1 MTIRENARY
10 RIDVPV
16 GDNIGMAT
24 LLVPTSLAAQIQN
37 MRLPSITNIRN
48 ELNSVGCSSVCQLAY
63 TRCFSSLS
71 ASLFQVLLRENRMCA
86 LQCKKKHSVV
96 ILRLEN
102 SLNLI
107 YYPSRSQFC
116 QHTETRFSDTAS
128 TKIDKPKKGF
138 FAILGINTLETKGPQ
153 TKAFREKLKTVSDND
168 RKGFLE
174 GYMAA
179 LDYSNEQK
187 QKRSLVRTV
196 LFSATVIGLGFYII
210 FKSFGIPQTSLFSSV
225 EEVDPEVIGVTF
237 KDVRGADE
245 AKNELRGIVSYLR
258 DPERYTQ
265 LGARLPKGVLLV
277 GPPGTGK
284 TLLAKA
290 IAGEAQVPFF
300 QASGSNLMNY
310 LLDKEHV
317 VVFISNDLNGL
328 VMMIVILK
336 KLIHFVLA
344 RAKEKAPCIIF
355 IDEIDS
361 VGSKRVADAMHPHA
375 NQTVNQLLSEMD
387 GFNTNDGVI
396 VIGATN
402 RVKDLDVALLRPGRF
417 DVQVQVPYPDLEGR
431 KEIIQL
437 YLSRISTN
445 DDVNED
451 ILARGTTGFTG
462 AEIENMINQAAL
474 KAAGDGFMKVTMAH
488 MEEAKDRVM
497 MGPARIRGRLPDEE
511 ANRITAFHEAGHT
524 LVSIYTKHAVPVHKV
539 TIIPRGGSLGHTS
552 MLPKKDEYH
561 VSRAQMLAQLDTL
574 MGGRVAEEL
583 IFGPE
588 KVTTGAADDL
598 RKVGLRIAEDE
609 SKSLIADNQLS
620 LSLSEMIDKEISR
633 FLKESYERAKDIL
646 IKHKKEHELLAVAL
660 LEHETLSIEEVK
672 ELLQNGKLLSHA
684 SEKHEESRSR
694 KSSMRYIYK
703 NPTVIITPIDETIP
717 KEERQI

>member
-1 MTIRENARY
+1 
-10 RIDVPV
+10 
-16 GDNIGMAT
+16 MAT
-24 LLVPTSLAAQIQN
+24 LLISTSLAPQIQN
-37 MRLPSITNIRN
+37 IRLPSITNIKS
-48 ELNSVGCSSVCQLAY
+48 ELNSGGYSPLCKLEYV
-63 TRCFSSLS
+63 RCFSSLS
-71 ASLFQVLLRENRMCA
+71 ESLLQLLGENRMCA
-86 LQCKKKHSVV
+86 LHRKQKKSIVT
-96 ILRLEN
+96 LRLEN

-107 YYPSRSQFC
+107 YYSARSQFYI
-116 QHTETRFSDTAS
+116 QKRGFRTQRLE
-128 TKIDKPKKGF
+128 KVEKPRRGF
-138 FAILGINTLETKGPQ
+138 FAILGINTLESVRRKGPQ
-153 TKAFREKLKTVSDND
+153 TKAFREKLKTVSDSD

-196 LFSATVIGLGFYII
+196 LFSATVVSLGLYII
-210 FKSFGIPQTSLFSSV
+210 FKSFGIPQTSLFTSV

-300 QASGSNLMNY
+300 QASGSEFDELF
-310 LLDKEHV
+310 V
-317 VVFISNDLNGL
+317 GQGARRVRDL
-328 VMMIVILK
+328 
-336 KLIHFVLA
+336 FA

-402 RVKDLDVALLRPGRF
+402 RVKDLDPALLRPGRF

-431 KEIIQL
+431 REIIQL

-451 ILARGTTGFTG
+451 VLARGTTGFTG

-524 LVSIYTKHAVPVHKV
+524 LVSIYTKHATPVHKV

-561 VSRAQMLAQLDTL
+561 VNRAQMLAQLDTL

-588 KVTTGAADDL
+588 KVTTGAGDDL
-598 RKVGLRIAEDE
+598 RKATELAKKMVKTFGMSDKVGLRIADDE
-609 SKSLIADNQLS
+609 SRSLLADNQLS
-620 LSLSEMIDKEISR
+620 PPLSEMIDKEINR
-633 FLKESYERAKDIL
+633 FLRESYERAKDIL
-646 IKHKKEHELLAVAL
+646 IKHKKEHELLAAAL

-684 SEKHEESRSR
+684 PEKQEESKSR
-694 KSSMRYIYK
+694 KSSVRYIYK
-703 NPTVIITPIDETIP
+703 NPSVIITPIDETIP

>member
-1 MTIRENARY
+1 MT
-10 RIDVPV
+10 
-16 GDNIGMAT
+16 T
-24 LLVPTSLAAQIQN
+24 LLVSTSLATQIQN
-37 MRLPSITNIRN
+37 IRFPSVNNIRN
-48 ELNSVGCSSVCQLAY
+48 ELNSGGCPPLCKLAY
-63 TRCFSSLS
+63 MRCFNSLS
-71 ASLFQVLLRENRMCA
+71 ESILRVLLRENRMCA
-86 LQCKKKHSVV
+86 LQCKQRKSVV
-96 ILRLEN
+96 TLRFDS

-107 YYPSRSQFC
+107 YYPSRSQFHI
-116 QHTETRFSDTAS
+116 QRRGFRTQRLE
-128 TKIDKPKKGF
+128 KVEKPKKGF
-138 FAILGINTLETKGPQ
+138 FAILGINTIESVRRKGPQ

-196 LFSATVIGLGFYII
+196 LFSATVVGLGIYII
-210 FKSFGIPQTSLFSSV
+210 FKSFGIPQTSLFTSV

-237 KDVRGADE
+237 KDVRGTDE

-300 QASGSNLMNY
+300 QASGSEFDELF
-310 LLDKEHV
+310 V
-317 VVFISNDLNGL
+317 GQGARRVRDL
-328 VMMIVILK
+328 
-336 KLIHFVLA
+336 F
-344 RAKEKAPCIIF
+344 
-355 IDEIDS
+355 
-361 VGSKRVADAMHPHA
+361 DA
-375 NQTVNQLLSEMD
+375 
-387 GFNTNDGVI
+387 
-396 VIGATN
+396 
-402 RVKDLDVALLRPGRF
+402 ALLRPGRF
-417 DVQVQVPYPDLEGR
+417 DIQVQVPYPDLEGR

-437 YLSRISTN
+437 YLGRISVN

-451 ILARGTTGFTG
+451 VLARGTTGFTG

-524 LVSIYTKHAVPVHKV
+524 LVSMYTKHAIPVHKV
-539 TIIPRGGSLGHTS
+539 TIIPRGGSLGHTT
-552 MLPKKDEYH
+552 MLPQKDEYH
-561 VSRAQMLAQLDTL
+561 VNRAQMLAQLDIL

-588 KVTTGAADDL
+588 KITTGAGDDL
-598 RKVGLRIAEDE
+598 RKATDLAKKMVKTFGMSDKVGLRIADDE
-609 SKSLIADNQLS
+609 SRSLIAVNQLS
-620 LSLSEMIDKEISR
+620 SPLSEMIDKEIGR
-633 FLKESYERAKDIL
+633 LLKESYERAKDIL
-646 IKHKKEHELLAVAL
+646 IKHKKEHELLAAAL
-660 LEHETLSIEEVK
+660 LQHETLSIEEVK

-684 SEKHEESRSR
+684 PEKQEGSKSR
-694 KSSMRYIYK
+694 KSSVRYIYK
-703 NPTVIITPIDETIP
+703 NPSVIITPIDETIP

>member
-1 MTIRENARY
+1 
-10 RIDVPV
+10 
-16 GDNIGMAT
+16 MAT
-24 LLVPTSLAAQIQN
+24 LLVSTSLAVQIQN
-37 MRLPSITNIRN
+37 IRLPSITNIRN
-48 ELNSVGCSSVCQLAY
+48 ELNLGGRPPACQLASA
-63 TRCFSSLS
+63 RCFSSLS
-71 ASLFQVLLRENRMCA
+71 ESLFQVLLRDMQKRGFRT
-86 LQCKKKHSVV
+86 Q
-96 ILRLEN
+96 RLEKV
-102 SLNLI
+102 
-107 YYPSRSQFC
+107 
-116 QHTETRFSDTAS
+116 E
-128 TKIDKPKKGF
+128 KPKKGF
-138 FAILGINTLETKGPQ
+138 FAILGINALESVRRKSPQ
-153 TKAFREKLKTVSDND
+153 TKAFREKLKAVSDND

-179 LDYSNEQK
+179 LDYSSEQK

-196 LFSATVIGLGFYII
+196 LFSVTVVGLGFYII
-210 FKSFGIPQTSLFSSV
+210 FKSFGISQTSLFTSV
-225 EEVDPEVIGVTF
+225 EEVDPEMIDVTF

-245 AKNELRGIVSYLR
+245 AKNELREIVSYLR

-300 QASGSNLMNY
+300 QASGSEFDELF
-310 LLDKEHV
+310 V
-317 VVFISNDLNGL
+317 GQGARRVRDL
-328 VMMIVILK
+328 
-336 KLIHFVLA
+336 FA

-387 GFNTNDGVI
+387 GFNTNNGVI

-402 RVKDLDVALLRPGRF
+402 RAKDLDPALLRPGRF

-431 KEIIQL
+431 REIIQL

-451 ILARGTTGFTG
+451 VLARGTTGFTG

-524 LVSIYTKHAVPVHKV
+524 LVSIYTKHAIPVHKV

-552 MLPKKDEYH
+552 MLPEKDEYH
-561 VSRAQMLAQLDTL
+561 VNRAQMLAQLDTL

-588 KVTTGAADDL
+588 KVTTGAGDDL
-598 RKVGLRIAEDE
+598 KKATDIAKKMVKTFGMSDKVGLRIADDE
-609 SKSLIADNQLS
+609 PRSLIADNQLS
-620 LSLSEMIDKEISR
+620 SPLSEMIDKEISR
-633 FLKESYERAKDIL
+633 LLKESYGRAKDIL
-646 IKHKKEHELLAVAL
+646 IKHKKEHELLAAAL

-684 SEKHEESRSR
+684 LSKQEESKSR
-694 KSSMRYIYK
+694 KSSMRSIYK
-703 NPTVIITPIDETIP
+703 NASVIITPIDETIP

>member
-1 MTIRENARY
+1 
-10 RIDVPV
+10 
-16 GDNIGMAT
+16 MAT
-24 LLVPTSLAAQIQN
+24 LLVSTSLAVQIQN
-37 MRLPSITNIRN
+37 IRLPSITNIRN
-48 ELNSVGCSSVCQLAY
+48 ELNLGGRPPACQLASA
-63 TRCFSSLS
+63 RCFSSLS
-71 ASLFQVLLRENRMCA
+71 ESLFQVLLRENRMCA
-86 LQCKKKHSVV
+86 LKCKQKKSV
-96 ILRLEN
+96 ITLRLEN
-102 SLNLI
+102 SLSLI
-107 YYPSRSQFC
+107 YLSKSQFYM
-116 QHTETRFSDTAS
+116 QKRGFRTQRLE
-128 TKIDKPKKGF
+128 KVEKPKKGF
-138 FAILGINTLETKGPQ
+138 FAILGINALESVRRKSPQ
-153 TKAFREKLKTVSDND
+153 TKAFREKLKAVSDND

-179 LDYSNEQK
+179 LDYSSEQK

-196 LFSATVIGLGFYII
+196 LFSVTVVGLGFYII
-210 FKSFGIPQTSLFSSV
+210 FKSFGISQTSLFTSV
-225 EEVDPEVIGVTF
+225 EEVDPEMIDVTF

-245 AKNELRGIVSYLR
+245 AKNELREIVSYLR

-300 QASGSNLMNY
+300 QASGSEFDELF
-310 LLDKEHV
+310 V
-317 VVFISNDLNGL
+317 GQGARRVRDL
-328 VMMIVILK
+328 
-336 KLIHFVLA
+336 FA

-387 GFNTNDGVI
+387 GFNTNNGVI

-402 RVKDLDVALLRPGRF
+402 RAKDLDPALLRPGRF

-431 KEIIQL
+431 REIIQL

-451 ILARGTTGFTG
+451 VLARGTTGFTG

-524 LVSIYTKHAVPVHKV
+524 LVSIYTKHAIPVHKV

-552 MLPKKDEYH
+552 MLPEKDEYH
-561 VSRAQMLAQLDTL
+561 VNRAQMLAQLDTL

-588 KVTTGAADDL
+588 KVTTGAGDDL
-598 RKVGLRIAEDE
+598 KKATDIAKKMVKTFGMSDKVGLRIADDE
-609 SKSLIADNQLS
+609 PRSLIADNQLS
-620 LSLSEMIDKEISR
+620 SPLSEMIDKEISR
-633 FLKESYERAKDIL
+633 LLKESYGRAKDIL
-646 IKHKKEHELLAVAL
+646 IKHKKEHELLAAAL

-684 SEKHEESRSR
+684 LSKQEESKSR
-694 KSSMRYIYK
+694 KSSMRSIYK
-703 NPTVIITPIDETIP
+703 NASVIITPIDETIP

>member
-1 MTIRENARY
+1 
-10 RIDVPV
+10 
-16 GDNIGMAT
+16 MAT

-116 QHTETRFSDTAS
+116 IQKRDFRTQRAQ
-128 TKIDKPKKGF
+128 KIDKPKKGF
-138 FAILGINTLETKGPQ
+138 FAILGINTLENVRQKGPQ

-300 QASGSNLMNY
+300 QASGSEFDELF
-310 LLDKEHV
+310 V
-317 VVFISNDLNGL
+317 GQGARRVRDL
-328 VMMIVILK
+328 
-336 KLIHFVLA
+336 FA

-598 RKVGLRIAEDE
+598 RKATDLAKKMVKTFGMSDKVGLRIADDE